1 MIKVT
6 LDDQPKQN
14 EKPFPK
20 LMVVKNGRVSE
31 GSIVFFKEP
40 EIGVLILGC
49 GYWAYNTEYNVKN
62 WNMND
67 FTDYNGPVT
76 IQNA

>member
-6 LDDQPKQN
+6 LDDQPKQD

-20 LMVVKNGRVSE
+20 LMVLG
-31 GSIVFFKEP
+31 GSTSSGTIVLFQKP
-40 EIGVLILGC
+40 NC
-49 GYWAYNTEYNVKN
+49 GIVVHGMGHYNEQTGYFTRD
-62 WNMND
+62 WYMPH

>member
-6 LDDQPKQN
+6 LGDQPKQD

-20 LMVVKNGRVSE
+20 LMVVKKGRVNE
-31 GSIVFFKEP
+31 GTIVLFKEP
-40 EIGVLILGC
+40 KIGLLIRGC
-49 GYWAYNTEYNVKN
+49 DYWATGKEYPIFN

>member
-6 LDDQPKQN
+6 FGEEPKQD

-20 LMVVKNGRVSE
+20 TMNYGDLVVLFECKGAGVVLRDPSGPHV
-31 GSIVFFKEP
+31 
-40 EIGVLILGC
+40 IGYYYKGFIM
-49 GYWAYNTEYNVKN
+49 K
-62 WNMND
+62 D

>member
-6 LDDQPKQN
+6 LDDQPKQD

-20 LMVVKNGRVSE
+20 LMVAKNGRVNE

-49 GYWAYNTEYNVKN
+49 GYWAYNTGYIVKN
-62 WNMND
+62 LNMND

>member
-6 LDDQPKQN
+6 FGEEPKQE

-20 LMVVKNGRVSE
+20 LMKSE
-31 GSIVFFKEP
+31 NCTVFFTAPKEG
-40 EIGVLILGC
+40 IVLK
-49 GYWAYNTEYNVKN
+49 YNVGSYVVGYYHEGWDMKC
-62 WNMND
+62 